1 MKILIV
7 GQTSFVGQ
15 GVGNWFRKKAPVPQV
30 DFLSVRDDLWR
41 TRDFSGYDAVIFAAA
56 LVHHP
61 EVTDWELYHRINVQL
76 PLDFAEHVK
85 VQGVKQFVFF
95 STLSVYRAERTLPE
109 GTIIDENTP
118 LEPLSLYGK
127 SKLMAEHRLQ
137 QLQTGDF
144 HVSIV
149 RSSYVYGRGCQGR
162 HLDVKALL
170 ARKLPLL
177 PDAFGNVKMGMVH
190 IDNLAQLCWLIVN
203 SGCSGVYHAQD
214 RDPMSTTDILRAL
227 APEKKS
233 IRCGWLL
240 RPFGRM
246 SLLNRLFG
254 GVAFSEELSQCPLG
268 EYRVVSMADG
278 IRRTMEETR

>member
-1 MKILIV
+1 M
-7 GQTSFVGQ
+7 
-15 GVGNWFRKKAPVPQV
+15 
-30 DFLSVRDDLWR
+30 DFLSVRDDDWKTKDL
-41 TRDFSGYDAVIFAAA
+41 SGYDAVIFAAA

-61 EVTDWELYHRINVQL
+61 EITDWDEYYRVNVQL
-76 PLDFAEHVK
+76 PLAFAEYAK
-85 VQGVKQFVFF
+85 AQGVKQFVFF

-144 HVSIV
+144 HVSIL
-149 RSSYVYGRGCQGR
+149 RSSYVYGRGCRGR
-162 HLDVKALL
+162 HLDVKHML

-177 PDAFGNVKMGMVH
+177 PDAFGNVRMGMVC
-190 IDNLAQLCWLIVN
+190 IDNLAQLCWLLVN
-203 SGCSGVYHAQD
+203 SGCSGIYHAQD
-214 RDPMSTTDILRAL
+214 RMPMSTIEIMRLL

-233 IRCGWLL
+233 IRCQRLL
-240 RPFGRM
+240 APFARL

-254 GVAFSEELSQCPLG
+254 GVAFSEDLSQCPLG
-268 EYRVVSMADG
+268 EYRVVSMAEG
-278 IRRTMEETR
+278 IRHAMEETR